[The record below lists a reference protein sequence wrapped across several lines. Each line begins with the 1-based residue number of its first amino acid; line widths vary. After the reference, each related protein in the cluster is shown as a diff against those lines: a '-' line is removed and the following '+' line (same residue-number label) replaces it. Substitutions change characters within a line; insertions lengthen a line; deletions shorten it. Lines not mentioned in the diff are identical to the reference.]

1 MPKTYTPIARQSVNN
16 TSTGTIT
23 FSSIP
28 STYTDLVIVS
38 NLGMVTAARLYL
50 RFNGITTNTYSDR
63 YMTGTGAAYAG
74 TDTNQNAMTV
84 GGAWNGF
91 STSLDASNVINIM
104 DYKNTTT
111 FKTLI
116 ARTANNKT
124 GSGSVDALSGLWSN
138 TSAITSV
145 SLIGG
150 SNFLFGSTFTLYGI
164 LRA

>member
-1 MPKTYTPIARQSVNN
+1 MPKTYTPIASQSVTN

-28 STYTDLVIVS
+28 QTYTDLVVVS
-38 NLGMVTAARLYL
+38 NLGMVTASRLYL

-63 YMTGTGAAYAG
+63 YITGTGGAFAG
-74 TDTNQNAMTV
+74 SDINGNAMTV

-111 FKTLI
+111 FKSLI

-150 SNFLFGSTFTLYGI
+150 SNFLAGSTFTLYGI